1 MEQVLTMIDDAVAKR
16 RRLLIGVV
24 NAAKLVAMRAN
35 DLLRKSVLDADVIL
49 ADGMAV
55 VWACRLLGTPI
66 PERVTGIDLMERMLS
81 RGNERG
87 YRIYFLG
94 ATADVLDL
102 TLARVRAGHPGVIV
116 AGSHHGYFGPEDQG
130 DIAASIRK
138 ARPDILLVAMS
149 SPKKEQF
156 LARWADELDVP
167 VCHGVGGAFDVFAG
181 KVRRAPLGWQRWGLE
196 WLFRL
201 VQEPGRLGRRYLVT
215 NAVFAWLVLS
225 AWWRKRRPSQAPA

>member
-1 MEQVLTMIDDAVAKR
+1 
-16 RRLLIGVV
+16 
-24 NAAKLVAMRAN
+24 
-35 DLLRKSVLDADVIL
+35 
-49 ADGMAV
+49 
-55 VWACRLLGTPI
+55 
-66 PERVTGIDLMERMLS
+66 
-81 RGNERG
+81 
-87 YRIYFLG
+87 
-94 ATADVLDL
+94 
-102 TLARVRAGHPGVIV
+102 
-116 AGSHHGYFGPEDQG
+116 
-130 DIAASIRK
+130 
-138 ARPDILLVAMS
+138 MS